1 MTLSHHAAGRGITDE
16 YLLQYIWKIRA
27 LAHISYI
34 ASTGE
39 NVSIIAPGDENIHS
53 GPDFINAKIQ
63 IGHTIWAGCV
73 EIHIRASDWNR
84 HGHQHDASYDNVVLH
99 VVYDNDM
106 QVYNSKGQVVP
117 TIAWKSVL
125 NEQQYEQYAYY
136 KQNAEEIICLQSA
149 HRVESLQLYSWMDM
163 LLVERLE
170 NRMVDIEQQLKQQNA
185 RHEEVF
191 YHMIAKAFGF
201 KINALPMLITA
212 QSLPLLY
219 LARQKNQLLHIEALL
234 YGQAGMLQGTFAD
247 EYPRQLQ
254 QEYAILQRKYGLKS
268 MCSSSM
274 WKYAKMYPGGFPTIR
289 LSQLAA
295 LIYHSSSL
303 LSKALEAD
311 SVHVLANM
319 LTVSASSYWN
329 THYRF
334 DVPTRSAS
342 VKRMGSQAVYSIIIN
357 TVLPYMYA
365 YAVWHEQ
372 VELKHRVVHFYEN
385 LPIEQ
390 NIIVRKYKHL
400 EPMIHNA
407 LHSQALIEMYE
418 HYCTKKQCN
427 KCAIGLYLLKV

>member
-1 MTLSHHAAGRGITDE
+1 MKLSHHAGSRGIADE

-27 LAHISYI
+27 LAHLSYVS
-34 ASTGE
+34 STGE
-39 NVSIIAPGDENIHS
+39 KVGIIAPGEENIHS

-63 IGHTIWAGCV
+63 IGNTMWAGCV

-84 HGHQHDASYDNVVLH
+84 HGHQHDAAYNNVVLH
-99 VVYDNDM
+99 VVYDNDVP
-106 QVYNSKGQVVP
+106 VYNSKGEQVP
-117 TIAWKSVL
+117 AIEWKSVL
-125 NEQQYEQYAYY
+125 NEQMYEQYAYY
-136 KQNAEEIICLQSA
+136 RQNAEEIVCLQSA
-149 HRVESLQLYSWMDM
+149 HRVEPLQLYSWMDM

-170 NRMVDIEQQLKQQNA
+170 NRMTDIEQQLKQHND
-185 RHEEVF
+185 HKEEVF

-219 LARQKNQLLHIEALL
+219 LAKQKNQLLSIEALL
-234 YGQAGMLQGTFAD
+234 YGQAGMLQGKFAD
-247 EYPRQLQ
+247 EYPQQLQ
-254 QEYAILQRKYGLKS
+254 QEYAFLQSKYHIKPI
-268 MCSSSM
+268 CSSSM
-274 WKYAKMYPGGFPTIR
+274 WKYAKMYPGGFPDIR

-295 LIYHSSSL
+295 LIFHSSSL
-303 LSKALEAD
+303 LSKALEAED
-311 SVHVLANM
+311 VQELERM
-319 LTVSASSYWN
+319 FTVSASSYWN

-334 DVPTRSAS
+334 DVAARTSS
-342 VKRMGSQAVYSIIIN
+342 VKRMGRQAVHSIIIN

-372 VELKHRVVHFYEN
+372 VELKHKVVHFYEN
-385 LPIEQ
+385 LPMEQ
-390 NIIVRKYKHL
+390 NTIVRKYKHL

-418 HYCTKKQCN
+418 HYCTGKQCN